1 MQQIEDGKKFSGDFR
16 ISDLQRT
23 LINVINS
30 SLVILLYFSK
40 HFYVIMKTESPQEK
54 IMREKIYGHT
64 IYKTIINNR

>member
-40 HFYVIMKTESPQEK
+40 HFYVIMKIELLQEK
-54 IMREKIYGHT
+54 IVREKIYGHT
-64 IYKTIINNR
+64 IYKTIINNW

>member
-40 HFYVIMKTESPQEK
+40 HFYVIMKIELLQEK
-54 IMREKIYGHT
+54 IVREKIYGPHY
-64 IYKTIINNR
+64 IQDYHQ

>member
-30 SLVILLYFSK
+30 SLVILLYYSK
-40 HFYVIMKTESPQEK
+40 HFYVIMKTELSQEK
-54 IMREKIYGHT
+54 IVREKIYGHT

>member
-1 MQQIEDGKKFSGDFR
+1 MQQIEDEKKFSGDFR

-64 IYKTIINNR
+64 IYKTIINNW